1 MSVPGYTAELSLRRA
16 NGHYRT
22 AFTSPHVQGMARA
35 RNGRATDDGC
45 VHVHPRVGAGV
56 RLQGSWDPYGSS
68 IGSPTLSDTIKCMR
82 ECAFTLSSCKREWS
96 GIGFSVPSAAD
107 TADATPP
114 PSPFRSMQTGQN
126 SIAPENSLPQLGQM
140 RWCSLRVAK

>member
-1 MSVPGYTAELSLRRA
+1 MFRIHGRAVSSSSQRPLSNRL
-16 NGHYRT
+16 H
-22 AFTSPHVQGMARA
+22 FTSRA
-35 RNGRATDDGC
+35 RNGRTTDDGG